1 MSYINITWHYRDN
14 FLVIYD
20 SQSGITI
27 GDALNEEDLD
37 SFFLVELLVTINVL
51 DHSGLG
57 YSQTV

>member
-37 SFFLVELLVTINVL
+37 SFFLVKLLVTINVL
-51 DHSGLG
+51 DHSGL
-57 YSQTV
+57 